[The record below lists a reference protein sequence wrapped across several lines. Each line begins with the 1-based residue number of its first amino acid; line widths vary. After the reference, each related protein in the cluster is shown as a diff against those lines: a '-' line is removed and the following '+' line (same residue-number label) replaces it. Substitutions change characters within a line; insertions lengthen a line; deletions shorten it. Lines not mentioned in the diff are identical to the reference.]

1 MYFRRQQ
8 LNGTKC
14 NANVLMVKT
23 LIIREQFHQIVIDI
37 GELLCRT
44 KRGNRFILNVIDEG
58 IRYPEA
64 FVLLSVEAQ
73 RIVET
78 QRIAECFV
86 SKFLSVEAQR
96 IEEAQRIVEA

>member
-23 LIIREQFHQIVIDI
+23 PIIKEQFNKIVIDI

-44 KRGNRFILNVIDEG
+44 KRGNMFILNVIDEG
-58 IRYPEA
+58 IRYPEV
-64 FVLLSVEAQ
+64 FVLLSIEVQ
-73 RIVET
+73 G
-78 QRIAECFV
+78 IAECFV
-86 SKFLSVEAQR
+86 LFEW
-96 IEEAQRIVEA
+96 